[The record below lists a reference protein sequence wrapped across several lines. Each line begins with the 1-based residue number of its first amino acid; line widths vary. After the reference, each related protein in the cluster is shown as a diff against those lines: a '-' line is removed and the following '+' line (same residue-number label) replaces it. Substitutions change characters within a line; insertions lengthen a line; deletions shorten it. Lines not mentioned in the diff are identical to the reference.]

1 MRSKWF
7 AGFLA
12 VAVLLGLVA
21 LAAEKRER
29 PDPKTLL
36 GQAAADFELQTAD
49 GGKFKLSDHKDKDIV
64 VLDFWATWC
73 PPCQRSLPVLV
84 EVTGSFKDK
93 NVVFCAVNLRETAE
107 KVRKFQ
113 DERKL
118 QFASPLDKDGA
129 VAGKYLVSGIPQSVI
144 VGKDGTVQAVHV
156 GASPDLKDKLTGEL
170 QALVDGKKLAEP
182 PKEEKKD

>member
-1 MRSKWF
+1 MRARWF

-12 VAVLLGLVA
+12 VVVLAGLVT

-36 GQAAADFELQTAD
+36 GQAAADFELETAA

-73 PPCQRSLPVLV
+73 PPCRRSLPVLV

-107 KVRKFQ
+107 KVKKFQ
-113 DERKL
+113 QDQKL
-118 QFASPLDKDGA
+118 EFTSAMDKTGA
-129 VAGKYLVSGIPQSVI
+129 TAAKYLVSGIPQSVI

-156 GASPDLKDKLTGEL
+156 GASPNLKEKLTGEL